1 MDVEDAIADPP
12 GVTVDFDQHAAEL
25 ARDPYPAYKALRAR
39 CPVAWSPSYGGFWVL
54 SNYATVHA
62 ASRDDDAFRSTPGVG
77 IPLQPYGIQ
86 NIPIDTD
93 SPQTQQY
100 RGMLLREYSPAAV
113 TRLIARVTAIA
124 RELLG
129 DFAARGSADLVR
141 EYAMPL
147 PARVV
152 LGLLGLPEDDWPWW
166 VQRTH
171 TVVHDITHN
180 PDAAI
185 AAGMEMV
192 DAVTC
197 ALAQRREGG
206 YRDDQISLI
215 VQGRVDGRALT
226 DQELISYVLLMIF
239 GGSDTTTGA
248 TANALIALEHDRAL
262 RQRLIDR
269 PADLP
274 KAIEELLRHQA
285 PVQALARTLS
295 RDVRLGDQVLR
306 SGDRALLIWAA
317 ANRDPAVFERP
328 NQLDIDRFPNR
339 HLSFGVGLHRC
350 LGSTLGRMM
359 LRAML
364 ERLLAIV
371 PDYQLSND
379 PQQHRFADASVIYSA
394 RSLPATF
401 TPRATT

>member
-1 MDVEDAIADPP
+1 MDVDDAIA
-12 GVTVDFDQHAAEL
+12 GRAEVTVEFDHHAAEL
-25 ARDPYPAYKALRAR
+25 ARDPYPTYQRLREES
-39 CPVAWSPSYGGFWVL
+39 PVAWSPAYGGFWAL
-54 SNYATVHA
+54 SDYPTVHA

-100 RGMLLREYSPAAV
+100 RATLLRAYSPASV
-113 TRLIARVTAIA
+113 TRLTPKVTAIA
-124 RELLG
+124 DELL
-129 DFAARGSADLVR
+129 DTFADAGRADLVR

-147 PARVV
+147 PARMI
-152 LGLLGLPEDDWPWW
+152 LGLLGLPETDWLWW
-166 VQRTH
+166 VERTH

-185 AAGMEMV
+185 AAGMEMAE
-192 DAVTC
+192 AVAH
-197 ALAQRREGG
+197 ALAERRTDG

-215 VQGRVDGRALT
+215 MQGTVDGRALT
-226 DQELISYVLLMIF
+226 EQELISYVLLMIF

-248 TANALIALEHDRAL
+248 TANALMALDRDRAL
-262 RQRLIDR
+262 RRRLIDR

-274 KAIEELLRHQA
+274 KAVEEFLRHQA

-295 RDVRLGDQVLR
+295 RDVRIGDQVLR
-306 SGDRALLIWAA
+306 AGDRALLIWAA
-317 ANRDPAVFERP
+317 ANRDPNVFERP
-328 NQLDIDRFPNR
+328 DQVDIDRFPNR

-359 LRAML
+359 LRVML
-364 ERLLAIV
+364 ERLLATI
-371 PDYQLSND
+371 PDYQLGKD
-379 PQQHRFADASVIYSA
+379 PEQYRFADASVIYSA
-394 RSLPATF
+394 RGLPATF
-401 TPRATT
+401 TPRAAS